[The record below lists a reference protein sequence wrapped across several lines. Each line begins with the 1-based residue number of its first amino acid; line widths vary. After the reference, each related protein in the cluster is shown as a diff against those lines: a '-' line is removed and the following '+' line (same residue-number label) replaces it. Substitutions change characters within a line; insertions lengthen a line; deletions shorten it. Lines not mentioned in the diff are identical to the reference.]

1 MKVKIS
7 NANIPSWKEVT
18 VKSRIP
24 DELKKLAELS
34 RNMWWAWNHEAT
46 DLFKSLNPDLWKE
59 VGQNPVLLLERLSY
73 EQLEQLAQDKVILKR
88 MDAVYDNFSEYMSVK
103 PDKSRPS
110 VAYFCMEYGLNHV
123 LKLYSGGLGILAGDY
138 MKEASDSNV
147 DMCGIGL
154 LYRHGY
160 FTQTL
165 SMDGQ
170 QIANYETQNFGSL
183 PIERVMDK
191 DGQPLVVKV
200 PYMNYWVY
208 AYIWRVNI
216 GRVPLYLMD
225 TDNEM
230 NSEFDRPITSQ
241 LYGGD
246 WENRLK
252 QEILL
257 GIGGM
262 LTLEAL
268 GIEKDVYHCN
278 EGHAALCN
286 LKRLCDFVEKGLTF
300 EQALR
305 SREFEPDGPNYTPRI
320 SGIMQVEDGTY
331 HYALS
336 ILKSNN
342 GNPDSCCRYTFTYEN
357 PVPGEGHFIHTYM
370 HDGDPLPSFEGEPK
384 LVKIPNDME
393 AFATDLWD
401 SLNEDNKVS
410 LFVRYIDI
418 KTGKYET
425 KIINKNQ

>member
-268 GIEKDVYHCN
+268 GIDLQKLTMRPGVGGVARDEDRYIPDKLDRVLIGIGLEIGELPMEEELQHGIDVDLILLLRPL
-278 EGHAALCN
+278 A
-286 LKRLCDFVEKGLTF
+286 LKRFRAPLSLRDDLGPVACQQKREREAVASHEPCRDVQEESIILVLKMLEKPWLLD
-300 EQALR
+300 EA
-305 SREFEPDGPNYTPRI
+305 DTPA
-320 SGIMQVEDGTY
+320 MQHMKMIAVCIVTI
-331 HYALS
+331 YALS
-336 ILKSNN
+336 
-342 GNPDSCCRYTFTYEN
+342 
-357 PVPGEGHFIHTYM
+357 
-370 HDGDPLPSFEGEPK
+370 
-384 LVKIPNDME
+384 
-393 AFATDLWD
+393 ATI
-401 SLNEDNKVS
+401 
-410 LFVRYIDI
+410 FM
-418 KTGKYET
+418 
-425 KIINKNQ
+425 